1 LKRLF
6 PVGVSKRKKNLL
18 SFVGKAECRGG
29 ALALSHSRL
38 EELPNTLNIAN
49 YRPQKSK
56 TLCARVS
63 KMFSAVFR

>member
-38 EELPNTLNIAN
+38 EELPNTLNIPN
-49 YRPQKSK
+49 
-56 TLCARVS
+56 
-63 KMFSAVFR
+63 